1 LIADHAHRFP
11 HPSRPGRWHLP
22 DVCEHPR
29 IGVRPCPDPRPC
41 DSREGGTDRR
51 PRCQLTV
58 YNSLSSPPEPMTNAE
73 IIAIA
78 RAGYDLLLQQ
88 EEDRRQ
94 AIREAVAAGTYQPTP
109 FEVWNISDRH

>member
-1 LIADHAHRFP
+1 
-11 HPSRPGRWHLP
+11 
-22 DVCEHPR
+22 
-29 IGVRPCPDPRPC
+29 
-41 DSREGGTDRR
+41 
-51 PRCQLTV
+51 
-58 YNSLSSPPEPMTNAE
+58 MTNAE